1 MDVHLRDLRALIA
14 VAEEESITRA
24 AERLFI
30 AQPALSKQ
38 LRSLERQLGF
48 PVLDRHPRG
57 VVLTAAG
64 QTLVA
69 AARDIVA
76 RWDEALADFRTAA
89 TAGRIVIG
97 MQTAVGR
104 GLQKS
109 ALARFRELSPGVIPS
124 LRLVSWSD
132 PSAGLDD
139 GTSDVAFLW
148 LPTPSDDLD
157 VLPIVRERRCVALP
171 SDHRLARQERVA
183 FADLLEEP
191 IIALPPEAGSLRDF
205 WIAAPERNGRPAV
218 IGATAE
224 TPDAVFEAVA
234 SGLGVVLLSEGNAHL
249 YSRSEVSIRP
259 VDGLSPAV
267 LALAWRRADRRSLVA
282 AFVRAVDEQL
292 G

>member
-30 AQPALSKQ
+30 AQPALSRQ
-38 LRSLERQLGF
+38 LRSLERQVGV

-57 VVLTAAG
+57 VVLTAEG
-64 QTLVA
+64 QALVTG
-69 AARDIVA
+69 AREIVA
-76 RWDEALADFRTAA
+76 RWDETLVDLRALTAA
-89 TAGRIVIG
+89 EQIVIG

-104 GLQKS
+104 GLQKT
-109 ALARFRELSPGVIPS
+109 ALARFRELHPGVTPS
-124 LRLVSWSD
+124 LRLVSWRD
-132 PSAGLDD
+132 PSAGLGD

-148 LPTPSDDLD
+148 LPVPSEELD
-157 VLPIVRERRCVALP
+157 VLPLVRERRCVALP
-171 SDHRLARQERVA
+171 ADHPLAREERVG
-183 FADLLEEP
+183 FADLLREP
-191 IIALPPEAGSLRDF
+191 IVALPPEAGPLRDF
-205 WIAAPERNGRPAV
+205 WLATSERGGVPAI

-234 SGLGVVLLSEGNAHL
+234 SGLGVVLLSEGNAPL
-249 YSRSEVSIRP
+249 YSRPGVTIRP

-267 LALAWRRADRRSLVA
+267 LALAWRRSDRRPLVA

-292 G
+292 